1 MSGKLIVLGLRESA
15 DLITLKLRGRD
26 IKAVDL
32 ISGAGGEELFGETTG
47 DTTEEEDEDDEDES
61 EAASTKGSERSY

>member
-1 MSGKLIVLGLRESA
+1 LRESA
-15 DLITLKLRGRD
+15 DLVTLRLRGRD

-47 DTTEEEDEDDEDES
+47 DTTEEEEEEEEDM
-61 EAASTKGSERSY
+61 GSEVSSLRGSDKS